1 MKSKRRHELQ
11 TNVLADQLGHWIERV
26 RPFTTTFLLLAVAA
40 VLVLAAWYFFA
51 VSHEKKLAESWR
63 SYMLAGTNP
72 QGDIVEELNLVTE
85 QFDDTQAGQWAALT
99 SADIESSRGV
109 RLMFTDR
116 AAAETS
122 LNMAKNRFREVL
134 NSKHAAKDAMLL
146 RRAHFGLA
154 QVYEAQGELDDAK
167 QQYATVAESDKD
179 SALGKAA
186 QKRADQ
192 IETAATKKWYNWF
205 ANQKP
210 APRSLGTGTSPPGS
224 PDTDLNVLP
233 ESPGTD
239 FMKDLVPSSPPAE
252 PAPSPGATSP
262 GEATA
267 PTTTEAA
274 PATTPPATPPTAPTE
289 PSLDPPATD
298 VPPTEAPGK

>member
-1 MKSKRRHELQ
+1 
-11 TNVLADQLGHWIERV
+11 
-26 RPFTTTFLLLAVAA
+26 
-40 VLVLAAWYFFA
+40 
-51 VSHEKKLAESWR
+51 
-63 SYMLAGTNP
+63 
-72 QGDIVEELNLVTE
+72 
-85 QFDDTQAGQWAALT
+85 
-99 SADIESSRGV
+99 
-109 RLMFTDR
+109 MFTDR

-122 LNMAKNRFREVL
+122 LNMAKSRFREVL
-134 NSKHAAKDAMLL
+134 NSKHAATDTMLL

-186 QKRADQ
+186 QKRAVQ
-192 IETAATKKWYNWF
+192 IETTATKKWYNWF

-210 APRSLGTGTSPPGS
+210 APRSLGTGASLPGS

-239 FMKDLVPSSPPAE
+239 FMKDLVPSSPPAD

-267 PTTTEAA
+267 PAATETA
-274 PATTPPATPPTAPTE
+274 PATTPPATPPAAPTE

-298 VPPTEAPGK
+298 VPPTETPGK